1 MRPGGHLGYVGVF
14 HDAEPS
20 LSPTFRTTRVPPH
33 SQTVAVVGDGAVGLL
48 AVLAAKQLGAEPPA
62 GARWL
67 DDTDN

>member
-20 LSPTFRTTRVPPH
+20 LSPTFRTTRVPPD
-33 SQTVAVVGDGAVGLL
+33 SQMSQWWGTGLW
-48 AVLAAKQLGAEPPA
+48 VCWQCWPPSSSA
-62 GARWL
+62 PSLRLARWL